1 MDSRGTAT
9 ARPAPGAFRCLVCQV
24 VVTGTAAGHCP
35 RCGFVPPSALVTA
48 GDSKGTRAGLRV
60 LVLLLIA
67 VVLLLILVQLR

>member
-35 RCGFVPPSALVTA
+35 RCGFVPPSALVTPETTA
-48 GDSKGTRAGLRV
+48 KAMRVGLPV
-60 LVLLLIA
+60 LVLLLVA
-67 VVLLLILVQLR
+67 AVLLLIKGV